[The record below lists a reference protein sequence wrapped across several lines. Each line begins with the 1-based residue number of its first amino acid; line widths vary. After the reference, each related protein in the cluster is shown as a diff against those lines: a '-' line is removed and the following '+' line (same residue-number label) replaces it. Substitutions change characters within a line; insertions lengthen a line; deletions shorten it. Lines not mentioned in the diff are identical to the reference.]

1 MQFDRLKR
9 RELITLLGG
18 AATWP
23 LAARAQQPL
32 RRIAM
37 LLLHAESDPEAQPY
51 VTAFRQGLLELGWT
65 EGRNIHIDYLW
76 GARTPDRAR
85 ALAAQLVT
93 QVPDVALVEGSP
105 ATAAMK
111 LATSTIPVVFVVV
124 ADPVGGGYVQSLARP
139 GGNITGFG
147 TFEPEMG
154 SKWLALLKEVAPNLR
169 RVVCISDPSFK
180 AWAAISQAT
189 ENAARN
195 FQVEVTSVYLHDST
209 DDIESPIAA
218 FAQAPNGGLISIP
231 TAANQLNRERILS
244 LAARHRLPA
253 CYPFRVFAT
262 EGGLMSYGPD
272 LTDSFRRGA
281 SYVDR
286 ILKGE
291 KPSELPVQH
300 PTKFE
305 FVINL
310 KTAKALGLEVP
321 PGLSARAD
329 EVIE

>member
-1 MQFDRLKR
+1 MR
-9 RELITLLGG
+9 RRQLIVFVGG
-18 AATWP
+18 AIAWP
-23 LAARAQQPL
+23 LAGRAQQPL

-37 LLLHAESDPEAQPY
+37 LLLHAESDPEVQPY
-51 VTAFRQGLLELGWT
+51 VTAFRQSLLELGWT
-65 EGRNIHIDYLW
+65 EGRNIQIDYLW

-93 QVPDVALVEGSP
+93 QAPDVILCYGSP
-105 ATAAMK
+105 ATGA
-111 LATSTIPVVFVVV
+111 LQRATSTIPVVFVVV

-154 SKWLALLKEVAPNLR
+154 GKWLALLKEVAPNLR
-169 RVVCISDPSFK
+169 RVVCILDPSFK
-180 AWAAISQAT
+180 AWAAIFRAT
-189 ENAARN
+189 QNAAPN
-195 FQVEVTSVYLHDST
+195 FQVEVTSVHLHDST

-218 FAQAPNGGLISIP
+218 FAQEPNGGLISIP
-231 TAANQLNRERILS
+231 TAPNQANRERILS

-253 CYPFRVFAT
+253 CYPFRVFPT

-272 LTDSFRRGA
+272 QTDLFRRGA
-281 SYVDR
+281 SYVDL
-286 ILKGE
+286 ILKGA
-291 KPSELPVQH
+291 KPSELPIQH

-305 FVINL
+305 LVVNL
-310 KTAKALGLEVP
+310 RIAKTLGLEVP
-321 PGLSARAD
+321 PLILARAD

>member
-1 MQFDRLKR
+1 MRR
-9 RELITLLGG
+9 REFISLLGG
-18 AATWP
+18 AASWP

-37 LLLHAESDPEAQPY
+37 LLLHAESDPEVQPY
-51 VTAFRQGLLELGWT
+51 VMAFRQSMLELGWT
-65 EGRNIHIDYLW
+65 EGRDIQIDYLW

-93 QVPDVALVEGSP
+93 QVPDVALVYGSP
-105 ATAAMK
+105 ATAAMR

-154 SKWLALLKEVAPNLR
+154 GKWLALLKEVAPNLR
-169 RVVCISDPSFK
+169 RVACILDPSFR
-180 AWAAISQAT
+180 AWAALFRAI
-189 ENAARN
+189 ENAAPN
-195 FQVEVTSVYLHDST
+195 FQVEVTSVHLHDST

-218 FAQAPNGGLISIP
+218 FAQEPNGGLISIP
-231 TAANQLNRERILS
+231 TAPNQVNRERILS

-253 CYPFRVFAT
+253 CYPFRTFPT

-272 LTDSFRRGA
+272 QTDLFRR
-281 SYVDR
+281 SVTYVDR
-286 ILKGE
+286 ILKGA
-291 KPSELPVQH
+291 KPGELPVQH

-305 FVINL
+305 FVVNL
-310 KTAKALGLEVP
+310 RTAKTLGLDVP
-321 PGLSARAD
+321 PLILARANQ
-329 EVIE
+329 VIE

>member
-1 MQFDRLKR
+1 MAMRR
-9 RELITLLGG
+9 REFITLLGG
-18 AATWP
+18 VAAILP

-32 RRIAM
+32 RRIA
-37 LLLHAESDPEAQPY
+37 LLSVLAESDPEIPPY
-51 VTAFRQGLLELGWT
+51 VMALRQGLRELGWT
-65 EGRNIHIDYLW
+65 EGRNIQIDYFW
-76 GARTPDRAR
+76 DVREPDRAR
-85 ALAAQLVT
+85 TLAAQLVT
-93 QVPDVALVEGSP
+93 QAPDVVLAFGSP
-105 ATAAMK
+105 ATAAMQR
-111 LATSTIPVVFVVV
+111 ATSAIPVVFVVV
-124 ADPVGGGYVQSLARP
+124 ADPVGGGFVQSLARP

-154 SKWLALLKEVAPNLR
+154 SKWLGLLKEVAPNLR
-169 RVVCISDPSFK
+169 RVVCILYPSFK
-180 AWAAISQAT
+180 AWAAISRAT

-218 FAQAPNGGLISIP
+218 FAQEPDGGLISIP

-244 LAARHRLPA
+244 LEARHRLPA

-310 KTAKALGLEVP
+310 
-321 PGLSARAD
+321 
-329 EVIE
+329 